1 MSIKIS
7 EEDQRFMDEICYS
20 MKLEEEFRLSLKAE
34 GIKLDTE
41 VELHRVLLKD
51 LIAGIIS
58 LEQAIKLIIEKR
70 NQKVVRKNY
79 PLNL

>member
-1 MSIKIS
+1 MNIGIS
-7 EEDQRFMDEICYS
+7 DEDQRFMDEICWA
-20 MKLEEEFRLSLKAE
+20 MKLEEEFRLSLKSE
-34 GIKLDTE
+34 GIKFDAEL
-41 VELHRVLLKD
+41 ELHRILLKD

-70 NQKVVRKNY
+70 NQRAARNNY